1 MYGAGAKSEDE
12 RWWGW
17 RSGLVSPT
25 PYLNDNS
32 LAFPGR
38 RGPES
43 PGEEGLQRAQ
53 GGHHPSGEF
62 SLRGTGSGEWKSSP
76 RPYQPCLCCPQTLF
90 NPNQTV
96 VKMFLVTFDFSDM
109 PAAHMTFLRHRLFL
123 VPVGEEGNAG
133 PTGRLLCYLLHL
145 R

>member
-1 MYGAGAKSEDE
+1 MTFLGC
-12 RWWGW
+12 
-17 RSGLVSPT
+17 
-25 PYLNDNS
+25 
-32 LAFPGR
+32 

-53 GGHHPSGEF
+53 DGHHPSGKF
-62 SLRGTGSGEWKSSP
+62 SLRGSGSGERKTAP
-76 RPYQPCLCCPQTLF
+76 RPYQLCLSCPQTLF

-123 VPVGEEGNAG
+123 VPVGEEGNAS
-133 PTGRLLCYLLHL
+133 PTCRLLCYLLHL

>member
-1 MYGAGAKSEDE
+1 M
-12 RWWGW
+12 
-17 RSGLVSPT
+17 
-25 PYLNDNS
+25 
-32 LAFPGR
+32 AFLGC
-38 RGPES
+38 RGPEP

-53 GGHHPSGEF
+53 GGHHPSGKF
-62 SLRGTGSGEWKSSP
+62 SLRGSGSRRGK
-76 RPYQPCLCCPQTLF
+76 QPLDPTNFVLSCPQTLF

-123 VPVGEEGNAG
+123 VPVGEEGNAS
-133 PTGRLLCYLLHL
+133 PACRLLCYLLHL

>member
-1 MYGAGAKSEDE
+1 MFRD
-12 RWWGW
+12 
-17 RSGLVSPT
+17 LPDPT
-25 PYLNDNS
+25 LSDGS
-32 LAFPGR
+32 MAFPGR
-38 RGPES
+38 RGPEP

-62 SLRGTGSGEWKSSP
+62 SLSGSGSGDRKTSP
-76 RPYQPCLCCPQTLF
+76 RPYQPCPSCPQTLF

-123 VPVGEEGNAG
+123 VPVGEEGNAS
-133 PTGRLLCYLLHL
+133 PTRCLLCYLLHL

>member
-1 MYGAGAKSEDE
+1 MFRD
-12 RWWGW
+12 
-17 RSGLVSPT
+17 LPDPT
-25 PYLNDNS
+25 
-32 LAFPGR
+32 LADGSVTFPGR
-38 RGPES
+38 RGPEP

-62 SLRGTGSGEWKSSP
+62 SLRGSGSGDRKTSL
-76 RPYQPCLCCPQTLF
+76 RPYQPCPSCPQTLF

-123 VPVGEEGNAG
+123 VPVGEEGNAS
-133 PTGRLLCYLLHL
+133 PTRRLLCYLLHL